1 MTAAMSGIR
10 PAPTEEPYYPYLR
23 THWRNTPRH
32 PTRGHFIVPGKA
44 YVRKKQLTRDD
55 IDRIV
60 GMTYGDPKEF
70 NGLAVRLRMQEK
82 TERVKKGR
90 YHN

>member
-1 MTAAMSGIR
+1 M
-10 PAPTEEPYYPYLR
+10 
-23 THWRNTPRH
+23 
-32 PTRGHFIVPGKA
+32 PGKA

-82 TERVKKGR
+82 TERVKRGR